1 MTGKR
6 PASPPSFFV
15 LTGPDCAKIL
25 KRNHVG
31 RLAFRNGR
39 VVDIEPL
46 GYVWSA
52 PWLFMR
58 SAYGAKL
65 EALAHDP
72 FVAFEVDE
80 IDGMFDWR
88 SVVVHGTIY
97 MLPADGAPVERG
109 QLERAMKALR
119 RAMPG
124 TLTPNDPVPE
134 RQVVYGL
141 HADRV
146 DGRMARSA
154 KPGREKRRLAKARP
168 APKRRT
174 SDGS

>member
-1 MTGKR
+1 MTGKAL
-6 PASPPSFFV
+6 PAFFV
-15 LTGPDCAKIL
+15 LTARDCGRIL

-31 RLAFRNGR
+31 RLAFRNGPA
-39 VVDIEPL
+39 VDIEPL
-46 GYVWSA
+46 GYVWQA

-80 IDGMFDWR
+80 IEGPFEWR

-97 MLPADGAPVERG
+97 VLAQNGAPLARE
-109 QLERAMKALR
+109 QYARAMKALR
-119 RAMPG
+119 KVMPAA
-124 TLTPNDPVPE
+124 LTADDPVPE

-141 HADRV
+141 HVDRL
-146 DGRMARSA
+146 DGRMARSRTGV
-154 KPGREKRRLAKARP
+154 GRTKRRLVKTKP
-168 APKRRT
+168 APRRRT
-174 SDGS
+174 SEGT